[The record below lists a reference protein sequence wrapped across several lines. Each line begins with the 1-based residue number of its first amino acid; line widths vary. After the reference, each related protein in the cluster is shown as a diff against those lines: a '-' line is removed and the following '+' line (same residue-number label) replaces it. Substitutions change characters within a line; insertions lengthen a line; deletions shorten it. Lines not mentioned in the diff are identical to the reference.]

1 MSTHDDEYTAHIHRE
16 RRRKMMTIGVA
27 VLFMLVL
34 TGVGVVILPS
44 DLLNPSLNSLPV
56 KLNKRVDLLSL
67 LGKDVRKTHS
77 INKIMK

>member
-1 MSTHDDEYTAHIHRE
+1 MGHFAQDLQALEAVEEHQRV
-16 RRRKMMTIGVA
+16 RLTIA
-27 VLFMLVL
+27 
-34 TGVGVVILPS
+34 